1 MDMNTGLQIID
12 DKNSIYLSLNLYHFM
27 WVHDHYE
34 YYIRINI
41 KEGSFLSYPIKTLAV
56 ISNLFRK

>member
-1 MDMNTGLQIID
+1 MNTGLQIMD

-27 WVHDHYE
+27 WVYDHYE

-41 KEGSFLSYPIKTLAV
+41 KEGSILSYPIKTLQE
-56 ISNLFRK
+56 I